1 MRPAIRL
8 VAGVSIDQRFV
19 VVTSLVTGKPVAA
32 VRVDE
37 TKVRELPA

>member
-1 MRPAIRL
+1 MRL
-8 VAGVSIDQRFV
+8 MAGASIDQRFV

-37 TKVRELPA
+37 TKMRELPA